1 MSPKEKTA
9 AFLEI
14 APQFKLGHLVTESF
28 HPKTKDLSHLVKIDI
43 PSAMKLLQEV
53 DYDALTIME
62 QKSELLWELA
72 LEISD
77 TLDKGHKIFMCGC
90 GATGRLSLVLETLFR
105 QKFGQTNQVFS
116 YMAGGDFALIKS
128 VESFED
134 KTEYGER
141 QLMELGFGS
150 HDLLLASTEGGET
163 AFVIG
168 SANKA
173 ASYSSRK
180 PYFLYCNPDE
190 VLMPITRSKDVIEND
205 AIKKVNLTVGPM
217 AISGST
223 RMQASTVLMLA
234 IGVGLLYKHQ
244 SKADFEVFYL
254 DFISRLKQNSHY
266 QVLAPFTKVEA
277 ELYQDHKFLNYV
289 TDPFLAISIL
299 TDTTER
305 SPTFSLRGFENR
317 LDPEAHRAL
326 AYLFIP
332 EAETS
337 GHAWSELLWRTPR
350 PIEWSELNGRINQ
363 TRLFGFD
370 ISSQGKKNRLLHV
383 PTEEFSITY
392 HDGSVTF
399 QCMNEKAVF
408 EWGEEPLF
416 NHLMVKMMLNAHS
429 TLIMGLLGRYEGNV
443 MTWVRPSNNKLID
456 RAARYILQLLKQK
469 NKTPSYEDVV
479 LKIFEEIEIVNENE
493 PVVMRVVEKF

>member
-1 MSPKEKTA
+1 MSPENKTLQ
-9 AFLEI
+9 FLEI

-28 HPKTKDLSHLVKIDI
+28 HPKTTHLSQLVKEDVK
-43 PSAMKLLQEV
+43 SAHRLLQEV
-53 DYDALTIME
+53 DRDALSIME
-62 QKSELLWELA
+62 EKADVLWDLST
-72 LEISD
+72 EIRD
-77 TLDKGHKIFMCGC
+77 TLEKGNKIFMCGC

-105 QKFGQTNQVFS
+105 QKFGQTSQVCSF
-116 YMAGGDFALIKS
+116 MAGGDYALIKS

-163 AFVIG
+163 PFVIG
-168 SANKA
+168 AARKA
-173 ASYSSRK
+173 SEVSSRK

-190 VLMPITRSKDVIEND
+190 VLMPIVRSKEVIESPR
-205 AIKKVNLTVGPM
+205 IRKVNLSVGPM

-223 RMQASTVLMLA
+223 RMQASTVLMLG
-234 IGVGLLYKHQ
+234 IGVGLLYTHKDRQ
-244 SKADFEVFYL
+244 SFGDFYS
-254 DFISRLKQNSHY
+254 DFLKRLSLTSY
-266 QVLAPFTKVEA
+266 ETLAPLTELEA
-277 ELYQDHKFLNYV
+277 GLYKREKYLNYV
-289 TDPFLAISIL
+289 TDPYLAISIL

-317 LDPEAHRAL
+317 LDHEQVHSL

-332 EAETS
+332 ESETS

-350 PIEWSELNGRINQ
+350 PVEWAELHGRINQ
-363 TRLFGFD
+363 ERLFGFD
-370 ISSQGKKNRLLHV
+370 ISKLGLHNRSLHI
-383 PTEEFSITY
+383 PTAEF
-392 HDGSVTF
+392 SVTF
-399 QCMNEKAVF
+399 HKGLVRFKCETEHAEFN
-408 EWGEEPLF
+408 WGDDPLF
-416 NHLMVKMMLNAHS
+416 NHLMVKMLLNAHS

-456 RAARYILQLLKQK
+456 RAARYIQQILKQK

-479 LKIFEEIEIVNENE
+479 LKIFQEIEIVNENE